1 MASTA
6 MTVFIAAP
14 RAGGLVLG
22 LDDLLAAV
30 VARRRDVVAQVRLA
44 RGGLDGDRGL
54 VEVVVRP
61 VHAALRRRLLVLLNG
76 HVALL
81 FSLRIYS
88 GFFLR
93 RSSAAKGD
101 SLGAAV
107 VRAAAFGS
115 PCGSFSPSLR
125 GTIGNASSTA
135 SSTRSRT
142 SIGPSATT

>member
-61 VHAALRRRLLVLLNG
+61 VHAALRRRLLVLLNR
-76 HVALL
+76 HLALL
-81 FSLRIYS
+81 FSLRISS
-88 GFFLR
+88 GFFL
-93 RSSAAKGD
+93 SAATPAKAV
-101 SLGAAV
+101 SLPPA
-107 VRAAAFGS
+107 
-115 PCGSFSPSLR
+115 
-125 GTIGNASSTA
+125 
-135 SSTRSRT
+135 
-142 SIGPSATT
+142 